1 MKMNRLFEIVY
12 LLIDQEK
19 ATARELSNRFEV
31 STRTIYRDVEDLSAA
46 GVPIYMSKGK
56 NGGISLLP
64 EYVLNKTVL
73 TEEEKNNI
81 LSALQSLNVLD
92 ASSMENTLSKL
103 SSFFGGKNQGCY
115 EIDFNDWEHLIKDQ
129 FEKSKNAIVSKKLLS
144 FDYLSSLNKRSKRT
158 VEPYRLWFK
167 DKNWYLKAFCLF
179 KNDMRTFRFSRMRNV
194 KILEESFVPR
204 SIDFLKV
211 DESKNIYPTIEILMR
226 VDAVLEY
233 RVLDEFL
240 EKDVFQ
246 NEDGSFIVRMN
257 TIEDEWLYG
266 YILSFGSNGKVISP
280 PQLIK
285 TIKEIV
291 NRMMN
296 NYSVDV
302 E

>member
-1 MKMNRLFEIVY
+1 
-12 LLIDQEK
+12 
-19 ATARELSNRFEV
+19 
-31 STRTIYRDVEDLSAA
+31 
-46 GVPIYMSKGK
+46 
-56 NGGISLLP
+56 
-64 EYVLNKTVL
+64 
-73 TEEEKNNI
+73 
-81 LSALQSLNVLD
+81 
-92 ASSMENTLSKL
+92 
-103 SSFFGGKNQGCY
+103 
-115 EIDFNDWEHLIKDQ
+115 
-129 FEKSKNAIVSKKLLS
+129 
-144 FDYLSSLNKRSKRT
+144 
-158 VEPYRLWFK
+158 
-167 DKNWYLKAFCLF
+167 
-179 KNDMRTFRFSRMRNV
+179 
-194 KILEESFVPR
+194 
-204 SIDFLKV
+204 
-211 DESKNIYPTIEILMR
+211 MR
-226 VDAVLEY
+226 VEAVLEY